1 MNDMGY
7 GVCNCCK
14 LWRKETVMFSII
26 NIFSFLFPLSF
37 PFSGNDSEVM
47 SPLRQ
52 YDTGSRTGL
61 LSHTSRHQKK
71 KKKKKKK
78 IHKILRETF
87 VIIMDIAFHFNL
99 FCVFFFH
106 CCPLFLLLYNQIC
119 WCICRNASCMF
130 DKCSRSTC
138 C

>member
-1 MNDMGY
+1 MKCVTVVNY
-7 GVCNCCK
+7 GGKKQSCLV
-14 LWRKETVMFSII
+14 LSI
-26 NIFSFLFPLSF
+26 FFFFPL

-52 YDTGSRTGL
+52 YDTGSGTGL

-78 IHKILRETF
+78 KKILRETF
-87 VIIMDIAFHFNL
+87 VIIMDIASRSNL
-99 FCVFFFH
+99 FCVSVSH

-119 WCICRNASCMF
+119 WCIRRNASCMF